1 MTVLYVDT
9 IGFLSQLPHQLIDSF
24 SATLEDIKH
33 SVRAEASQ
41 LSAAR
46 LCVGDGALVCPAPP
60 GPAASRQRR
69 QSPRDAESEGERTE
83 RSEEFT
89 NPPQADQLDDRGPQ

>member
-33 SVRAEASQ
+33 SVSVAD
-41 LSAAR
+41 
-46 LCVGDGALVCPAPP
+46 GDLAKSTPSWCC
-60 GPAASRQRR
+60 
-69 QSPRDAESEGERTE
+69 
-83 RSEEFT
+83 F
-89 NPPQADQLDDRGPQ
+89 